1 MSTVQVEVGNY
12 TVQVLDQE
20 TLLRDLS
27 KYRANSYVLSSSAF
41 LPDKDLS
48 QTSESST
55 ARSCFLFKVKILTLE
70 FVSLCLPIQL
80 ELSQSL
86 IFSCD
91 SRVRSL
97 SSRGGRQYFMWRAK
111 SDF

>member
-1 MSTVQVEVGNY
+1 MPTVQVEVGNY

-70 FVSLCLPIQL
+70 FVSLCLPIQ
-80 ELSQSL
+80 
-86 IFSCD
+86 
-91 SRVRSL
+91 
-97 SSRGGRQYFMWRAK
+97 
-111 SDF
+111 